1 LQRRIFPARQRRP
14 EIGVRVE
21 NGHDDDDGSIQISND
36 TPMALGIASCRRTMT
51 GIQRLLLWLAVTIL
65 PMPAIG
71 DTVAGF
77 TGSQS
82 DVAFSDYSPL
92 SSSAE
97 LLHRFLSPLNALRA
111 EKRLAHSAVALRDQ
125 PIDLAQERF
134 TVYVPSHS
142 PAEGYGLLVFVP
154 PWENAMLPRGWAAIL
169 ERLGVIFVSA
179 ANSGNEANILDRREP
194 LALLAAHNIM
204 RRFHVD
210 PARIYIGGFSGG
222 SRVALRLALGF
233 PDVFRGA
240 FLNAGSDPI
249 GDAQAPLPPPEL
261 FSRFQEM
268 TRIVYVSGQ
277 NDAVNVEKDAA
288 SEQSL
293 LEWCVFDWYAERSP
307 WMGHEV
313 AGPAVLGRALD
324 MLDKHA
330 EPNSTRLNNCRLR
343 INQELEKAI
352 AQANDLLAA
361 GNADGARRSLNK
373 IDTRFGALAAPRS
386 VDLAAR
392 IGGMD

>member
-1 LQRRIFPARQRRP
+1 MTLTQHLLFSL
-14 EIGVRVE
+14 GVIV
-21 NGHDDDDGSIQISND
+21 
-36 TPMALGIASCRRTMT
+36 
-51 GIQRLLLWLAVTIL
+51 L

-71 DTVAGF
+71 DTLAGF
-77 TGSQS
+77 TGLQS
-82 DVAFSDYSPL
+82 DVVFSDYSPL

-97 LLHRFLSPLNALRA
+97 VLHRLLSPLNAA
-111 EKRLAHSAVALRDQ
+111 EVRKRLAHSTVTLRDQ

-134 TVYVPSHS
+134 TVYVPSHL
-142 PAEGYGLLVFVP
+142 PTQGYGLLVFIP
-154 PWENAMLPRGWAAIL
+154 PWENAMLPRGWAATL
-169 ERLGVIFVSA
+169 DRRGVIFVSA
-179 ANSGNEANILDRREP
+179 SNSGNAANILDRRDP

-204 RRFHVD
+204 QRFRVD
-210 PARIYIGGFSGG
+210 PERIYIGGFSGG

-249 GDAQAPLPPPEL
+249 GDAQTPFPPPEL
-261 FSRFQEM
+261 FSRFLEM
-268 TRIVYVSGQ
+268 TRIVYISGQ

-307 WMGHEV
+307 WAGHEV

-330 EPNSTRLNNCRLR
+330 KPNVARLNNCRLR
-343 INQELEKAI
+343 INQELGKQMN
-352 AQANDLLAA
+352 QASDLLDA
-361 GNADGARRSLNK
+361 GNVDGARRLLNK
-373 IDTRFGALAAPRS
+373 IDARYGGLAAPRS

-392 IGGMD
+392 IDGTD